1 MLPNNF
7 YTTSSFMHL
16 YQILFIATG
25 LAADS
30 FAVSVSSGAIIEKLR
45 LRHAMRIAVF
55 FGVFQGLM
63 PWIGWRIGSLASTMI
78 RSMDHWL
85 AFAILCF
92 IGGKMIYESRRFEEE
107 IKKPINPL
115 NIYVLFTLAI
125 ATSID
130 ALAVGITFSFLDVAI
145 IEPVIIIG
153 IVTFVF
159 SLAGTYIGEFF
170 GHIFEDKIELAG
182 GIILIGIGTK
192 ILIEHTLL

>member
-1 MLPNNF
+1 MNHF
-7 YTTSSFMHL
+7 
-16 YQILFIATG
+16 QIIIIAIG
-25 LAADS
+25 LAADA
-30 FAVSVSSGAIIEKLR
+30 FAVSVSSGAIIEKLH

-55 FGVFQGLM
+55 FGFFQGLM
-63 PWIGWRIGSLASTMI
+63 PWIGWKAGNLASDLI
-78 RSMDHWL
+78 RSIDHWL
-85 AFAILCF
+85 AFGILCF
-92 IGGKMIYESRRFEEE
+92 IGGKMIYESRKLEEE
-107 IKKPINPL
+107 IERTINPL

-130 ALAVGITFSFLDVAI
+130 ALAVGLTFSFLNVSI
-145 IEPVIIIG
+145 VEPVIVIG
-153 IVTFVF
+153 VVTFIF